1 MGLKVR
7 ASGNHEGT
15 AQMKGKLFEPIKCPE
30 SLKNLGPRTARYEI
44 KVNVRTLKK
53 KSS

>member
-15 AQMKGKLFEPIKCPE
+15 AQMKGKLFEPIFPTTNAQKASKIWDRALPGE
-30 SLKNLGPRTARYEI
+30 KLE
-44 KVNVRTLKK
+44 
-53 KSS
+53 